1 MLKHLFAV
9 DLDYF
14 SIMQYFVTPKTHTI
28 NTKDIRP
35 KIFILKK
42 FSIVKSNQIYQF
54 KYNKY

>member
-28 NTKDIRP
+28 NTKDTRP

-42 FSIVKSNQIYQF
+42 FRIVKSNQIYQF
-54 KYNKY
+54 KYN